1 MTAQPAKSAGEPI
14 LLREVADGVA
24 TLTLNRPAARNALSM
39 ELMTLLTEELEDIGE
54 DKSIKVVVLAGAGP
68 AFCAGHDLKEI
79 RDTCRALA
87 ADRKRGRVADVRPG
101 YLKYPSG
108 AHVIYFR
115 DHGDRLEIVRILHG
129 KQDVQRHLVQ

>member
-1 MTAQPAKSAGEPI
+1 MKI
-14 LLREVADGVA
+14 L
-24 TLTLNRPAARNALSM
+24 TFTPAAEADLDRIWEYSFDRWGLDQA
-39 ELMTLLTEELEDIGE
+39 ERY
-54 DKSIKVVVLAGAGP
+54 
-68 AFCAGHDLKEI
+68 LKEI

-87 ADRKRGRVADVRPG
+87 ADQKRGRVADVRPG